1 MNFQLKEQVLS
12 LRKKYIQQIFSRM
25 NNRQQ
30 EAVFA
35 VEGPVLI
42 LAGAGSGKTT
52 VLINRIGNMLQFGN
66 GYHSEQLP
74 ENLSQDD
81 VVLLEEAVAGNPVDL
96 HRLYELTSVNAPRP
110 YEILAITFT
119 NKAAGELKDRLR
131 AVLGDETDSIWAL
144 TFHSAC
150 LRMLRKFADRIGYS
164 THFTI
169 YDTDD
174 SKRVIKEC
182 QKELG
187 IDDKVL
193 PHRMLLSE
201 ISHAKD
207 RLLTPYE
214 YAKNAGNDFRLK
226 KAAMVYAAYQKKLKA
241 ADAMDFDDI
250 IVNTVA
256 MLSNHS
262 DICSYYQNRFRY
274 IMVDEYQDTNHAQYV
289 LVRLLSQSHKNICV
303 VGDDN
308 QSIYTFRGATI
319 ENILS
324 FEDEYSHAVT
334 IRLEQN
340 YRSTEMILDA
350 ANAVIR
356 NNRNQKEKNLWTD
369 LGVGEKITS
378 YTASDEFG
386 ESRYISE
393 RILDEIGKGKKYSDF
408 AILYR
413 MNAQSGNLENTFV
426 RSGIP
431 YRVIGG
437 LKFYDRKEIK
447 DALAYLHL
455 IANPNDNLR
464 LRRIINEPKRGIGN
478 TTMEKV
484 ATIAGELNCS
494 MLEVIGKAQDFPI
507 LKSAQNKL
515 QAFYQCI
522 NSVRN
527 EIDQLLPH
535 QILEMVLEKSGYLSA
550 LTLEGEE
557 GRERKENVQELV
569 SSMIQYE
576 NDTATP
582 SLDDFLDGVSLM
594 TDMDNYNAEQDRVVM
609 MTIHSAKGLEFDTVF
624 IAGLEEGIFPGT
636 QTNYATEK
644 EMEEERRLMY
654 VAITRAKRK
663 LYLTNAH
670 QRLLFGMT
678 NRNRPSR
685 FVAEIPMECLDVQ
698 SSVRGFF
705 GGGASFSGATFGV
718 QQKPA
723 PKAGDFFARSGQTY
737 QKSASGSTSSPTTNP
752 VGSYKVGDRVKHKT
766 FGGGLVVD
774 AVPTGG
780 DVLLTIAF
788 DSIGTKKLMQKFAK
802 LDKE

>member
-1 MNFQLKEQVLS
+1 MELKQQLLA
-12 LRKKYIQQIFSRM
+12 LRKQLIEQDFARM
-25 NNRQQ
+25 NNGQQ
-30 EAVFA
+30 QAVYA
-35 VEGPVLI
+35 VNGPVLI

-52 VLINRIGNMLQFGN
+52 VLINRVGNLIKYGN
-66 GYHSEQLP
+66 GYHSSYLPSDVSQQDVALLQLALQGKSVDP
-74 ENLSQDD
+74 VRLKQ
-81 VVLLEEAVAGNPVDL
+81 LTAVQ
-96 HRLYELTSVNAPRP
+96 APRP

-119 NKAAGELKDRLR
+119 NKAAGELKERLR
-131 AVLGDETDSIWAL
+131 SLLQEDADSVWAL

-164 THFTI
+164 SHFTI

-174 SKRVIKEC
+174 SKRVVKEC

-187 IDDKVL
+187 IDDKMF

-207 RLLTPYE
+207 RLISPKE
-214 YAKNAGNDFRLK
+214 YAEHAGDDFRLK
-226 KAAMVYAAYQKKLKA
+226 KAAMVYAAYQNKLKA

-250 IVNTVA
+250 IVQTVRMFERHPDVLA
-256 MLSNHS
+256 
-262 DICSYYQNRFRY
+262 YWQNRFRY

-289 LVRLLSQSHKNICV
+289 LVKMLADEHHNICV

-324 FEDEYSHAVT
+324 FEEEYSNAVT

-340 YRSTEMILDA
+340 YRSTGLILDA
-350 ANAVIR
+350 ANAVIK
-356 NNRNQKEKNLWTD
+356 NNKYQKEKNLWTD
-369 LGVGEKITS
+369 LGEGEPITC
-378 YTASDEFG
+378 YTAGDEFG
-386 ESRYISE
+386 ESRYIAE
-393 RILDEIGKGKKYSDF
+393 QILDGVGKGQAYSDF
-408 AILYR
+408 AVLYR

-455 IANPNDNLR
+455 LSNPNDNLR
-464 LRRIINEPKRGIGN
+464 LQRIINEPKRGIG
-478 TTMEKV
+478 TATMDKV
-484 ATIAGELNCS
+484 AALASRQGVSMFEIVCHADEYTDLQRSAGKLMSFARCICDVMGEMDEL
-494 MLEVIGKAQDFPI
+494 P
-507 LKSAQNKL
+507 
-515 QAFYQCI
+515 
-522 NSVRN
+522 
-527 EIDQLLPH
+527 PH
-535 QILEMVLEKSGYLSA
+535 MILERILDQSGYLEA
-550 LTLEGEE
+550 LLLEGDE
-557 GRERKENVQELV
+557 GRERRENVQELV
-569 SSMIQYE
+569 SSIIQYE
-576 NDTATP
+576 ADAEEP

-594 TDMDNYNAEQDRVVM
+594 TDMDNYNADQDMVVL
-609 MTIHSAKGLEFDTVF
+609 MTLHSAKGLEFHTVF
-624 IAGLEEGIFPGT
+624 IAGLEEGIFPGN
-636 QTNYATEK
+636 QSIYATEK

-654 VAITRAKRK
+654 VGITRAKRK
-663 LYLTNAH
+663 LYLTNAY

-685 FVAEIPMECLDVQ
+685 FVGEIPSECIESL
-698 SSVRGFF
+698 SSGNSF
-705 GGGASFSGATFGV
+705 GYSSQFSSPRFSFAS
-718 QQKPA
+718 
-723 PKAGDFFARSGQTY
+723 QTPP
-737 QKSASGSTSSPTTNP
+737 SASSSAIAATSVKKQSAQSGGSVVPL
-752 VGSYKVGDRVKHKT
+752 KVGDRVKHKT
-766 FGGGLVVD
+766 FGGGLVVG

-802 LDKE
+802 LEKE